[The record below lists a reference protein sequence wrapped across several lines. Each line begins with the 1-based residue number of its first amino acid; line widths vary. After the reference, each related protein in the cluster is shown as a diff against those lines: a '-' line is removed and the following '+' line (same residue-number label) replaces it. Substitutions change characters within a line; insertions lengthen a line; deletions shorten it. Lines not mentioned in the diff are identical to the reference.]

1 MHKFT
6 RGEPP
11 EDMAKTKKKYR
22 NQWDETFLKSD
33 EHTAI
38 SNCLYERQNHYC
50 AYCDVKI
57 STQDAGHVE
66 HLERRSDNPRRTF
79 DWKNLFFSCNHTDSC
94 GKYKDE
100 HKPKIEFNP
109 ADIID
114 PSKEDPLDFLQFD
127 MNGGVSA
134 KDDAPRHRADETI
147 RVFNLKKDARLKRLR
162 SNIAIIVSSFLESE
176 PEPSKEKIDEFL
188 REVADSDCPSVYY
201 SLLKRKMV

>member
-6 RGEPP
+6 RGAPP
-11 EDMAKTKKKYR
+11 AEMAKIKEKFR
-22 NQWDETFLKSD
+22 NQWDEAFLKSD
-33 EHTAI
+33 AHTAI
-38 SNCLYERQNHYC
+38 SNCLYERQNFHC

-66 HLERRSDNPRRTF
+66 HLERRSDNSQRAF
-79 DWKNLFFSCNHTDSC
+79 DWDNLFFSCNHTDSC

-100 HKPKIEFNP
+100 HKPKPEFNP

-134 KDDAPRHRADETI
+134 KDDAHRHRADETI
-147 RVFNLKKDARLKRLR
+147 RVFHLDCGRLNGIRR
-162 SNIAIIVSSFLESE
+162 GIAQSIGYFLQHDPSE
-176 PEPSKEKIDEFL
+176 TEIRDFL
-188 REVADSDCPSVYY
+188 QFMSTNNCPSVCD
-201 SLLKRKMV
+201 SLLRERMA